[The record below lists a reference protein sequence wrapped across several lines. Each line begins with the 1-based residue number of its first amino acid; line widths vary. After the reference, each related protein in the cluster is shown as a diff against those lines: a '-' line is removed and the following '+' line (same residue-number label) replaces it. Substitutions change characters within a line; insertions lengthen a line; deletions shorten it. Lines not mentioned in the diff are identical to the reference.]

1 MSPCVIVFKFKL
13 FSRLLIALEFV
24 KHFIRY
30 PNIHTSFV
38 TVTYVFSYHTPMVLG
53 LGNVPL
59 LTPNFEVS
67 EVCLSLLKLE
77 WVDLCLLTA
86 RRVSARSLASQWIP
100 LQRLLKEWM

>member
-1 MSPCVIVFKFKL
+1 MSLVSL
-13 FSRLLIALEFV
+13 FSSSSYVSRLLIALEFV

-30 PNIHTSFV
+30 PNIHKSFV
-38 TVTYVFSYHTPMVLG
+38 TVTYVYHTPMVLR
-53 LGNVPL
+53 LGNMAL
-59 LTPNFEVS
+59 LTPKIKLDF